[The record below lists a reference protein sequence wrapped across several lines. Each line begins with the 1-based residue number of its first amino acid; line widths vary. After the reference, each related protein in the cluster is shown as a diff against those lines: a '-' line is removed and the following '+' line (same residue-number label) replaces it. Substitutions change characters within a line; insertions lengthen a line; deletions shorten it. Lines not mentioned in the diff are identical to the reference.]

1 MKMLLPTILTT
12 AIALT
17 LHGCGGDG
25 GGGGGSVSTL
35 AATQSFSDIS
45 VPSSFEWSGST
56 FKDLTIN
63 VVSGVSQR
71 DGEAAAIR
79 GAHIIKLYSMSSEG
93 TDSRPFYTG
102 MTNSNGQ
109 LTNTLSLLDTWQG
122 IKLVA
127 LVRGNECISQVD
139 STDIV
144 KDLYV
149 SCNIVLDAD

>member
-1 MKMLLPTILTT
+1 MRKLLPTILTT
-12 AIALT
+12 AVALT
-17 LHGCGGDG
+17 LHGCGGGG
-25 GGGGGSVSTL
+25 GGGGGSTSTP
-35 AATQSFSDIS
+35 AATQSFADIS

-56 FKDLTIN
+56 SRALTIN
-63 VVSGVSQR
+63 VVSDVSQR

-79 GAHIIKLYSMSSEG
+79 GSHIIKLYSMSSG
-93 TDSRPFYTG
+93 TTDSHPFYTG
-102 MTNSNGQ
+102 MTNNDGQ

-139 STDIV
+139 STDIT
-144 KDLYV
+144 DALYV

>member
-1 MKMLLPTILTT
+1 MRKLLPTILIT
-12 AIALT
+12 AVALT
-17 LHGCGGDG
+17 LHGCGGGG
-25 GGGGGSVSTL
+25 GGGGGSTSTP

-56 FKDLTIN
+56 SRDLTIN
-63 VVSGVSQR
+63 VVSDVSQR

-79 GAHIIKLYSMSSEG
+79 GAHIVKLYSMSSDG
-93 TDSRPFYTG
+93 ADSQPFYTG
-102 MTNSNGQ
+102 MTNSDGQ

-139 STDIV
+139 STDITN
-144 KDLYV
+144 DLYV